1 MLKGSDILVT
11 GGNKFDAL
19 EFPADKL
26 GAHSDWASGCR
37 TVADG
42 QERTG
47 KPIETAVIP
56 AGVLFRLRH
65 IQDQVTYLIGRVDPD
80 QTFLAGYA
88 HPSIA
93 N

>member
-11 GGNKFDAL
+11 GGDEFDAL

-47 KPIETAVIP
+47 KPSETAAIQRAFSLGAVT
-56 AGVLFRLRH
+56 FRIR
-65 IQDQVTYLIGRVDPD
+65 
-80 QTFLAGYA
+80 
-88 HPSIA
+88 
-93 N
+93 